1 MKLGFDV
8 TGTAMGLATIPMALL
23 SAGSI
28 VAGLTLAAFRD
39 WGVVL
44 SGLAVLLLCS
54 VLARPLEALVVAIDD
69 AAARS
74 LGRGRRRWARIAAVA
89 SGALPVAV
97 ILAAEVSSLRA
108 IMRADTASPRLLVW
122 LWGYGV
128 ATGPWTLFAL
138 RVGRF
143 RRTLVSIRAYAG
155 HVALWLFSILALWLR
170 APVGVVAAAMLVPA
184 VLPFT
189 VGLLLALAD
198 REAIANVRV

>member
-8 TGTAMGLATIPMALL
+8 TGTAMGLATIPMVSLTT
-23 SAGSI
+23 GSI
-28 VAGLTLAAFRD
+28 VAGLVLALRQD
-39 WGVVL
+39 WALLVP
-44 SGLAVLLLCS
+44 GLALLSLCS
-54 VLARPLEALVVAIDD
+54 MLARPLEALVVGIDD
-69 AAARS
+69 AAARAS
-74 LGRGRRRWARIAAVA
+74 MRGQRGRARCRAVA
-89 SGALPVAV
+89 SGAVPVAV
-97 ILAAEVSSLRA
+97 MLAAEVLCLRA
-108 IMRADTASPRLLVW
+108 VLGEAATSPPLLVW

-155 HVALWLFSILALWLR
+155 HVALWLFSILALWLH
-170 APVGVVAAAMLVPA
+170 ALTGVVVAAMLVPA
-184 VLPFT
+184 ILPFT